1 MEVDKFVD
9 VYFANTRVLKVKDQG
24 KLNAFIDPAIER
36 FKGLPEE
43 DQDDMKNAVRSF
55 VRLYSFLSQ
64 IMPFHDVELEK
75 LYTYLRFFQKKL
87 PRKNLSERFQ
97 LTDEVAL
104 EYYRLQKIEEG
115 QIYLEKGEEGQLSGV
130 KEAGVRYLKEEFAP
144 ISEIIN
150 VLNERLGTEFTS
162 ADQLFFD
169 QIEEEMVQDETL
181 AQQARSNTKENFKYG
196 FEDKFMDVVI
206 ERMEQNQ
213 ELFAKLMDDDK
224 MAGIVKEM
232 LLDKVFKRLRGDFL

>member
-1 MEVDKFVD
+1 MI
-9 VYFANTRVLKVKDQG
+9 KVKDQG

-43 DQDDMKNAVRSF
+43 AQDDMKNAVRSF

-150 VLNERLGTEFTS
+150 VLNERLGTEFKV
-162 ADQLFFD
+162 ADRLSVEQMKEDLL
-169 QIEEEMVQDETL
+169 EDEKL
-181 AQQARSNTKENFKYG
+181 EQQAKTNTIENFKYA
-196 FEDKFMDVVI
+196 FDDIFMDVVI
-206 ERMEQNQ
+206 NRMEQNQ
-213 ELFAKLMDDDK
+213 EFFLKVLDDNRVSSMIKD
-224 MAGIVKEM
+224 
-232 LLDKVFKRLRGDFL
+232 LLLSEVYHAFRKGASSS